1 MRMRMN
7 LHLLTERGRNYP
19 YPLVIAGAGNTHWIF
34 SVHPPYVHS
43 EPLVTRGRDSSK
55 SRLSVMI
62 SGQIVHRSYAGQK
75 EVDECDVVAITFF
88 SMHEGILAA
97 SKDKSRYRTL
107 ASSRP
112 TWELGWVAQAGEPLY
127 PEKKKQRREAAK
139 KNQIASSKLADG
151 AQREATFLIAA
162 FVCSALI
169 SHRGRNM
176 RQRRKE
182 AEKTHHSRMGGENS

>member
-1 MRMRMN
+1 MCR
-7 LHLLTERGRNYP
+7 LLDVLILTC
-19 YPLVIAGAGNTHWIF
+19 
-34 SVHPPYVHS
+34 
-43 EPLVTRGRDSSK
+43 TREIGHCSFRD
-55 SRLSVMI
+55 
-62 SGQIVHRSYAGQK
+62 
-75 EVDECDVVAITFF
+75 T
-88 SMHEGILAA
+88 GILAA

-112 TWELGWVAQAGEPLY
+112 TWELGWVAQAGEPLS
-127 PEKKKQRREAAK
+127 PEKKKQRREEAK

-169 SHRGRNM
+169 SHRVRNM

-182 AEKTHHSRMGGENS
+182 AEKTHHYSRMGGENS